1 MREYII
7 MAAVAAVV
15 AAVADILA
23 PKSWR
28 GYIRIAVGFLILSV
42 LLVPV
47 GKLRGVELFSNPREY
62 EFTDEPLKDE
72 VSRQLKENVE
82 RDIEERLLD
91 EFKIK
96 SEAEVEI
103 DIDEDHNIRGVR
115 KILIKS
121 RKNPEGAE
129 ERLRDVYGCE
139 RIEFE

>member
-7 MAAVAAVV
+7 TAAVAAVV
-15 AAVADILA
+15 AAAADILA

-42 LLVPV
+42 LLTPV
-47 GKLRGVELFSNPREY
+47 AKLRGVELFSKPQEY
-62 EFTDEPLKDE
+62 EFSDKPLKDE

-82 RDIEERLLD
+82 RDIEERLLE
-91 EFKIK
+91 EFNVKA
-96 SEAEVEI
+96 EATVEI
-103 DIDEDHNIRGVR
+103 DIDEKHNIKGVR
-115 KILIKS
+115 GIKIKA
-121 RKNPEGAE
+121 RKNPEGME